1 MKVKNS
7 YLKLML
13 WTLVGAA
20 IGAVL
25 GVGTVLLAKEGDSSA
40 IELLYDAVVRSTVWI
55 QLTVWLVI
63 GGISLFLMNKAKK
76 LAPLAE
82 ADDGWEAEKKAG
94 GAQNTVLTMTNVNF
108 VVQIMVFG
116 IGMDQKNPYA
126 LWSVA
131 LFLVSTISMACMEIA
146 VIKQV
151 KKMNPM
157 KQGDPGD
164 LTFARAWENS
174 CDEAEKLQIY
184 RCGYKAFQVTRY
196 TLMLGLLAAIVGKL
210 NMGTGNMPIL
220 LLGVVMLVQS
230 ISYGIYSMKDGKAL
244 RE

>member
-25 GVGTVLLAKEGDSSA
+25 GVGSVLLAKEGDISA

-55 QLTVWLVI
+55 QLAVWLVI

-116 IGMDQKNPYA
+116 IGLDQKNPYA

-157 KQGDPGD
+157 KKGDPGD

-196 TLMLGLLAAIVGKL
+196 TLMFGLLAAIVGKMNL
-210 NMGTGNMPIL
+210 GTGNMPIL
-220 LLGVVMLVQS
+220 LLGVVMLIQS